1 MRVTRP
7 VLAAAASLL
16 LLSGCALWTR
26 HSPEAESAW
35 NARRAALGHVHQF
48 GVQARVAA
56 GGPFGG
62 KGNLFWRQRA
72 DGFDLRVAGP
82 MGGGVLLIRGDG
94 ERVEIR
100 TPEEQLTTTEPERV
114 LRERLGWS
122 FPVSRLRYWALGV
135 PAPGTPAD
143 IELDEDGRVIA
154 MAQDDWVMEY
164 DEYRTYGAFDLP
176 RRFELGNRDITIK
189 VIVDAWTDVAVSAAP

>member
-1 MRVTRP
+1 MTFVRP
-7 VLAAAASLL
+7 IPAAAASLL

-26 HSPEAESAW
+26 HSPEADSAW
-35 NARRAALGHVHQF
+35 NARRAALQHVHAF
-48 GVQARVAA
+48 GVQARVSA

-72 DGFDLRVAGP
+72 DGFDLRVTGP
-82 MGGGVLLIRGDG
+82 MGGGVLLLHGEG

-100 TPEEQLTTTEPERV
+100 TPEEQFTTTDPERL

-135 PAPGTPAD
+135 PAPGSPAD
-143 IELDEDGRVIA
+143 VELDEAGRVTA
-154 MAQDDWVMEY
+154 LAQDDWVMEY
-164 DEYRTYGAFDLP
+164 DEYRAFGAFDLP
-176 RRFELGNRDITIK
+176 RRFQLGNRDIRIK
-189 VIVDAWTDVAVSAAP
+189 VVVDAWTDVAVTAAP